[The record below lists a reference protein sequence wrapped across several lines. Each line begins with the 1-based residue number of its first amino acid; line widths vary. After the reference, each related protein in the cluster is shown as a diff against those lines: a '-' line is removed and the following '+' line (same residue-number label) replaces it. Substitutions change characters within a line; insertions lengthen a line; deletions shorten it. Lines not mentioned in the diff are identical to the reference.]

1 MTPRHFSLAD
11 VRGLLPE
18 LHERAERI
26 VALRADL
33 VAAQS
38 VHGRGGELPGGLAEL
53 KSLEAH
59 LQEQIDW
66 FAAEGIQLK
75 GIAPLIVDFP
85 STLDGEPVLLCWLEG
100 EPALAWYHP
109 AETGFMG
116 RRRLPGAQ
124 DGEGG
129 RG

>member
-1 MTPRHFSLAD
+1 MTPRHFSLSDA
-11 VRGLLPE
+11 RGLLPA
-18 LHERAERI
+18 LRGRADRI

-33 VAAQS
+33 AAAQS
-38 VHGRGGELPGGLAEL
+38 LRRRGEDLPGGLAEL

-85 STLDGEPVLLCWLEG
+85 STVDGEPVLLCWLEG
-100 EPALAWYHP
+100 ESALAWYHP

-116 RRRLPGAQ
+116 RRRLPGAH
-124 DGEGG
+124 DGGDG
-129 RG
+129 R